1 MSNRILT
8 CHTEE
13 FTPGAGSEPFSIDG
27 RCLLFYVWVIGGLS
41 MANTGVDFRVD
52 FKSRTNTGSILLT
65 VPVVSTGYAQSSNRI
80 SCGTGG
86 ILFPDG
92 IYTDPNAVSTDAVG
106 GMTLLYELG

>member
-52 FKSRTNTGSILLT
+52 
-65 VPVVSTGYAQSSNRI
+65 
-80 SCGTGG
+80 
-86 ILFPDG
+86 
-92 IYTDPNAVSTDAVG
+92 
-106 GMTLLYELG
+106 